1 MEHTL
6 ESKLVSIC
14 LISQHKL
21 EKILASCGEK
31 SDLIIDA
38 SLIKPLERIC
48 GVTWLR

>member
-1 MEHTL
+1 MDQPL
-6 ESKLVSIC
+6 QSKLSSLC

-21 EKILASCGEK
+21 EKILSSCGDK
-31 SDLIIDA
+31 ADLIIDS